1 MVVASVKD
9 SVEARPTDRPTPPP
23 KGEER
28 DAFQSEIVVQRRLVA
43 PICIMQNNVCEN
55 ETRRREGG
63 REGRVSSSVGVV
75 AVPCLPGVMNRMENF

>member
-28 DAFQSEIVVQRRLVA
+28 DAFQSEIVLRLVA